1 MSNVVKV
8 KRLNKTL
15 NIDEG
20 RLDSYLLDGYD
31 QIDEQGNIVTRAT
44 GGRNVSLTEFNKVL
58 TEKDTL
64 VAENDKLKSENGKL
78 KAENSKL
85 KKSEPAEK

>member
-1 MSNVVKV
+1 MSNLVKV

-31 QIDEQGNIVTRAT
+31 QIDEEGNVITRAP
-44 GGRNVSLTEFNKVL
+44 GGRNVSLAEYNKAL
-58 TEKDTL
+58 DEKDEL
-64 VAENDKLKSENGKL
+64 EKENKKLKSEV
-78 KAENSKL
+78 AKL
-85 KKSEPAEK
+85 KKEAAAK

>member
-1 MSNVVKV
+1 MSNLVKV

-31 QIDEQGNIVTRAT
+31 QIDEEGNVITRAT
-44 GGRNVSLTEFNKVL
+44 GGRNVSLVEYNKAL
-58 TEKDTL
+58 DEKDEL
-64 VAENDKLKSENGKL
+64 EKENKKLKSEV
-78 KAENSKL
+78 AKL
-85 KKSEPAEK
+85 KKEAAAK

>member
-1 MSNVVKV
+1 MSNLVKV

-31 QIDEQGNIVTRAT
+31 QIDEEGNVITRAT
-44 GGRNVSLTEFNKVL
+44 GGRNVSLAEYNKVL
-58 TEKDTL
+58 DEKDEL
-64 VAENDKLKSENGKL
+64 EKENKKLKTEV
-78 KAENSKL
+78 AKL
-85 KKSEPAEK
+85 KKEAAAK

>member
-20 RLDSYLLDGYD
+20 RLDSYLRDGYD

-44 GGRNVSLTEFNKVL
+44 GGRDVSLAEFNKVL
-58 TEKDTL
+58 D
-64 VAENDKLKSENGKL
+64 ENDQLKDENKKLKSEV
-78 KAENSKL
+78 SKL
-85 KKSEPAEK
+85 KKEAAGK

>member
-20 RLDSYLLDGYD
+20 RLDSYLRDGYD

-44 GGRNVSLTEFNKVL
+44 GGRDVSLAEFNKVL
-58 TEKDTL
+58 D
-64 VAENDKLKSENGKL
+64 ENDQLKEENKKLKSEV
-78 KAENSKL
+78 SKL
-85 KKSEPAEK
+85 KKEAAGK

>member
-31 QIDEQGNIVTRAT
+31 QIDEDGNIIARAT
-44 GGRNVSLTEFNKVL
+44 GGRNVSLAEFNGVL
-58 TEKDTL
+58 AEKDAL
-64 VAENDKLKSENGKL
+64 VAENDKLKSENSKL

>member
-58 TEKDTL
+58 TENDVL

-85 KKSEPAEK
+85 KKSEPTEK

>member
-31 QIDEQGNIVTRAT
+31 QIDEEGNIITRAT
-44 GGRNVSLTEFNKVL
+44 GGRNVSLAEYNKVL
-58 TEKDTL
+58 DANDELEK
-64 VAENDKLKSENGKL
+64 ENKKFKSEL
-78 KAENSKL
+78 AKL
-85 KKSEPAEK
+85 KKEAATK

>member
-31 QIDEQGNIVTRAT
+31 EIDEQGNIITRAT
-44 GGRNVSLTEFNKVL
+44 GGRDVSLAEFNKVL
-58 TEKDTL
+58 D
-64 VAENDKLKSENGKL
+64 ENDQLKEENKKLKSEV
-78 KAENSKL
+78 SKL
-85 KKSEPAEK
+85 KKEVAGK

>member
-8 KRLNKTL
+8 KKLNKTL
-15 NIDEG
+15 HIDEW

-31 QIDEQGNIVTRAT
+31 QIEEDGTIITRAT
-44 GGRNVSLTEFNKVL
+44 GGRNVSLAEYNGVL
-58 TEKDTL
+58 SEKDTL
-64 VAENDKLKSENGKL
+64 VAENEKLKSENSKL

-85 KKSEPAEK
+85 KKSEPADK

>member
-31 QIDEQGNIVTRAT
+31 QIDEQGNIITRAT
-44 GGRNVSLTEFNKVL
+44 GGRNVSLAELNAVL
-58 TEKDTL
+58 SEKDAL
-64 VAENDKLKSENGKL
+64 VAENEKLKSENSKL

-85 KKSEPAEK
+85 KKSESTEK

>member
-20 RLDSYLLDGYD
+20 RLESYLRDGYD

-44 GGRNVSLTEFNKVL
+44 GGREVSLAEYNKAL
-58 TEKDTL
+58 D
-64 VAENDKLKSENGKL
+64 ENDHLKEENKKLKSEV
-78 KAENSKL
+78 SKL
-85 KKSEPAEK
+85 KKEVATK